1 MNHGAEGNSQN
12 SCKNKGYKMSALQK
26 LESLAGRI
34 FYWGQRSDAGT
45 PDCGETASDSEATA
59 AWNEQS
65 EWTSEQALQGVFPPY
80 FY

>member
-1 MNHGAEGNSQN
+1 
-12 SCKNKGYKMSALQK
+12 MSALQK

-45 PDCGETASDSEATA
+45 PDCGEAALDSETTA

-65 EWTSEQALQGVFPPY
+65 EWTNEHVFSSLY
-80 FY
+80 